1 MNRPI
6 KDKQTISLLPSIV
19 ILVFVVAY
27 IVSGY
32 FMLDESTRLVP
43 LLAGIVTLVLL
54 ILDMLMARYSP
65 GGDRESEQA
74 EGGGVIVPKSRG
86 RELTAI
92 LFVAGGVAG
101 IYLVGFLIAIPLYLF
116 ASIAYLGNQSTKIAL
131 IVAVV
136 ASLLIYVLFEV
147 ALDYQLFPG
156 VIFS

>member
-1 MNRPI
+1 MSRPV

-19 ILVFVVAY
+19 IFAFIVSY

-54 ILDMLMARYSP
+54 ILDMLMTRFGA
-65 GGDRESEQA
+65 GGDRETEQA
-74 EGGGVIVPKSRG
+74 EGGGVIVPESRG

-101 IYLVGFLIAIPLYLF
+101 IYLVGFLISIPLYLF

-131 IVAVV
+131 IVALV
-136 ASLLIYVLFEV
+136 ASLLIYLLFEV

-156 VIFS
+156 VLFS

>member
-1 MNRPI
+1 MSRPI
-6 KDKQTISLLPSIV
+6 KDKQKISLLPSIV
-19 ILVFVVAY
+19 IFAFIVAY

-43 LLAGIVTLVLL
+43 LLAGTVTLVLL
-54 ILDMLMARYSP
+54 ILDMLMARFGA
-65 GGDRESEQA
+65 GGDRDSEQA
-74 EGGGVIVPKSRG
+74 EGGGVVVPESRG
-86 RELTAI
+86 RELAAI

-101 IYLVGFLIAIPLYLF
+101 VYLVGFLIAIPLYLF

-131 IVAVV
+131 IVALV

-156 VIFS
+156 VLFS